1 MSNLTDLPSNHKDN
15 ADNMTENTND
25 TTKNTDL
32 SPVADTTKSTDAVAD
47 EKAVETENSRL
58 KNTDSISSKLKSTE
72 MKRVGSEGADP
83 ESTDSESTDLESS
96 DLESDTAI
104 EDFFAPTKHTHLNDG
119 FKAGYVAI
127 VGRPN
132 VGKSTLMNHM
142 LGQKLS
148 ITSRKPQ
155 TTRHRIH
162 GILSNDEMQAVFV
175 DTPGIHRNEV
185 RAINER
191 MNKAA
196 VSALVDVDLVLFVV
210 DSDQWRDDDLL
221 VLQKIGSTDLNVVLV
236 INKADTLKDKGTLL
250 PLIETFSDSFDFA
263 DIVPVSAL
271 KNQNLDRLQEVIAS
285 HLPVATPIYDTE
297 QITDRSER
305 FLASEIIREKIMRS
319 AGDEVPY
326 DLTVQI
332 DEFKDEAAHNDPKT
346 GRPRKACT
354 FIDATI
360 YVERS
365 GQKAIVIGDKGQ
377 RIKQVGMDA
386 RKDMELLF
394 GKKIMLTLWVKIK
407 RGWSDDERALTSLGY

>member
-1 MSNLTDLPSNHKDN
+1 MSNRTDLPSNDEDN
-15 ADNMTENTND
+15 AKNMTENTN
-25 TTKNTDL
+25 TSSNQNN
-32 SPVADTTKSTDAVAD
+32 
-47 EKAVETENSRL
+47 VETNDVEQNHAELGNTRLNEAKLNVDNTEDTALEN
-58 KNTDSISSKLKSTE
+58 NAIEDN
-72 MKRVGSEGADP
+72 A
-83 ESTDSESTDLESS
+83 LEN
-96 DLESDTAI
+96 DTAI
-104 EDFFAPTKHTHLNDG
+104 EEFFSPNNNAHIADG
-119 FKAGYVAI
+119 FKTGYVAI

-132 VGKSTLMNHM
+132 VGKSTLMNHL

-221 VLQKIGSTDLNVVLV
+221 VLQKLGDTNLTVVLV
-236 INKADTLKDKGTLL
+236 INKADTLKDKGSVL
-250 PLIETFSDSFDFA
+250 PLIETFNDSFDFA

-285 HLPVATPIYDTE
+285 HLPIADPIYDTE

-332 DEFKDEAAHNDPKT
+332 DGFKDEAAHIDPKT

-386 RKDMELLF
+386 RKDMEQLF
-394 GKKIMLTLWVKIK
+394 DKKIMLTLWVKVK

>member
-1 MSNLTDLPSNHKDN
+1 MSNHNDLPLNNEDN
-15 ADNMTENTND
+15 AKNMTENTNTSSTQNNVEANDVEKNHAESGSTRLNDAKLNVDNTED
-25 TTKNTDL
+25 TAL
-32 SPVADTTKSTDAVAD
+32 
-47 EKAVETENSRL
+47 EN
-58 KNTDSISSKLKSTE
+58 N
-72 MKRVGSEGADP
+72 A
-83 ESTDSESTDLESS
+83 LEN
-96 DLESDTAI
+96 DTAI
-104 EDFFAPTKHTHLNDG
+104 EEFFSPNNNVHMADG
-119 FKAGYVAI
+119 FKTGYVAI

-132 VGKSTLMNHM
+132 VGKSTLMNHL

-221 VLQKIGSTDLNVVLV
+221 VLQKLGDTNLTVVLV
-236 INKADTLKDKGTLL
+236 INKADTLKDKGSVL
-250 PLIETFSDSFDFA
+250 PLIETFNDSFDFA

-285 HLPVATPIYDTE
+285 HLPIADPIYDTE

-332 DEFKDEAAHNDPKT
+332 DGFKDEAAHIDPKT

-386 RKDMELLF
+386 RKDMEQLF
-394 GKKIMLTLWVKIK
+394 DKKIMLTLWVKVK
-407 RGWSDDERALTSLGY
+407 RGWSDDEGALTSLGY

>member
-1 MSNLTDLPSNHKDN
+1 MSNHNDLPLNNEDN
-15 ADNMTENTND
+15 AKNMTENTNTSSIQNNVESNDIEQNHAELCNTRLNDAKLNFDNTED
-25 TTKNTDL
+25 TAL
-32 SPVADTTKSTDAVAD
+32 
-47 EKAVETENSRL
+47 EN
-58 KNTDSISSKLKSTE
+58 NAIEDN
-72 MKRVGSEGADP
+72 A
-83 ESTDSESTDLESS
+83 LEN
-96 DLESDTAI
+96 DTAI
-104 EDFFAPTKHTHLNDG
+104 EEFFSPNNNVHMADG
-119 FKAGYVAI
+119 FKTGYVAI

-132 VGKSTLMNHM
+132 VGKSTLMNHL

-221 VLQKIGSTDLNVVLV
+221 VLQKLGDTNLNVVLV
-236 INKADTLKDKGTLL
+236 INKADTLKDKGSVL
-250 PLIETFSDSFDFA
+250 PLIETFNDSFDFA

-285 HLPVATPIYDTE
+285 HLPIADPIYDTE

-332 DEFKDEAAHNDPKT
+332 DGFKDEAAHIDPKT

-386 RKDMELLF
+386 RKDMEQLF
-394 GKKIMLTLWVKIK
+394 DKKIMLTLWVKVK

>member
-1 MSNLTDLPSNHKDN
+1 MHNHTDLPSNNEDSAN
-15 ADNMTENTND
+15 DTTENTVMIPNQDDIDATDND
-25 TTKNTDL
+25 MTH
-32 SPVADTTKSTDAVAD
+32 
-47 EKAVETENSRL
+47 
-58 KNTDSISSKLKSTE
+58 
-72 MKRVGSEGADP
+72 SEDV
-83 ESTDSESTDLESS
+83 TLDNDM
-96 DLESDTAI
+96 AI
-104 EDFFAPTKHTHLNDG
+104 EEFFAPSSHTGLADN

-132 VGKSTLMNHM
+132 VGKSTLMNHL

-162 GILSNDEMQAVFV
+162 GILSNHEMQAVFV

-221 VLQKIGSTDLNVVLV
+221 TLQKLGDTNLTVVLV
-236 INKADTLKDKGTLL
+236 INKSDTLKDKGSVL
-250 PLIETFSDSFDFA
+250 PLIETFNDSFDFA

-285 HLPVATPIYDTE
+285 HLPVADPIYDTE

-332 DEFKDEAAHNDPKT
+332 DAFKDEPAHIDPKT

-386 RKDMELLF
+386 RKDMEQLF
-394 GKKIMLTLWVKIK
+394 DKKIMLTLWVKVK

>member
-1 MSNLTDLPSNHKDN
+1 MSNHNDLPLNNEDN
-15 ADNMTENTND
+15 AKNMTENTNTSSTQNNVEANDVEQNHAESGSTRLNDAKLNVDNTED
-25 TTKNTDL
+25 TAL
-32 SPVADTTKSTDAVAD
+32 
-47 EKAVETENSRL
+47 EN
-58 KNTDSISSKLKSTE
+58 N
-72 MKRVGSEGADP
+72 A
-83 ESTDSESTDLESS
+83 LEN
-96 DLESDTAI
+96 DTAI
-104 EDFFAPTKHTHLNDG
+104 EEFFSPNNNVHMADG
-119 FKAGYVAI
+119 FKTGYVAI

-132 VGKSTLMNHM
+132 VGKSTLMNHL

-221 VLQKIGSTDLNVVLV
+221 VLQKLGDTNLTVVLV
-236 INKADTLKDKGTLL
+236 INKADTLKDKGSVL
-250 PLIETFSDSFDFA
+250 PLIETFNDSFDFA

-285 HLPVATPIYDTE
+285 HLPIADPIYDTE

-332 DEFKDEAAHNDPKT
+332 DGFKDEAAHIDPKT

-386 RKDMELLF
+386 RKDMEQLF
-394 GKKIMLTLWVKIK
+394 DKKIMLTLWVKVK

>member
-1 MSNLTDLPSNHKDN
+1 MSNHTDLPLNNEDD
-15 ADNMTENTND
+15 ATNMTENTDLN
-25 TTKNTDL
+25 TSAKN
-32 SPVADTTKSTDAVAD
+32 AVATN
-47 EKAVETENSRL
+47 EIVTSEIENNEEDNAL
-58 KNTDSISSKLKSTE
+58 DN
-72 MKRVGSEGADP
+72 
-83 ESTDSESTDLESS
+83 DL
-96 DLESDTAI
+96 AI
-104 EDFFAPTKHTHLNDG
+104 EAFFSPDTGKLAAEG
-119 FKAGYVAI
+119 FKTGYVAI

-132 VGKSTLMNHM
+132 VGKSTLMNHL

-196 VSALVDVDLVLFVV
+196 VSALIDVDLVLFVV

-221 VLQKIGSTDLNVVLV
+221 VLQKLGDTNLTVVLV
-236 INKADTLKDKGTLL
+236 INKADTLKDKGSVL
-250 PLIETFSDSFDFA
+250 PLMETFNDSFDFA

-285 HLPVATPIYDTE
+285 HLPVAAPIYDTE

-332 DEFKDEAAHNDPKT
+332 DGFKDEAAHTDPKT

-394 GKKIMLTLWVKIK
+394 DKKIMLTLWVKVK

>member
-1 MSNLTDLPSNHKDN
+1 MKDLNSNQDAAL
-15 ADNMTENTND
+15 EQ
-25 TTKNTDL
+25 
-32 SPVADTTKSTDAVAD
+32 ADTANTT
-47 EKAVETENSRL
+47 AVEAAEGIVA
-58 KNTDSISSKLKSTE
+58 TDNVDINVNNDVDNDGEL
-72 MKRVGSEGADP
+72 V
-83 ESTDSESTDLESS
+83 ESFA
-96 DLESDTAI
+96 AI
-104 EDFFAPTKHTHLNDG
+104 DDFFANNTALPNADT
-119 FKAGYVAI
+119 FKSGYVAI

-132 VGKSTLMNHM
+132 VGKSTLMNHL

-162 GILSNDEMQAVFV
+162 GILTNHEMQAVFV
-175 DTPGIHRNEV
+175 DTPGIHKNEV

-210 DSDQWRDDDLL
+210 DADQWREDDLL
-221 VLQKIGSTDLNVVLV
+221 TLQKLGETNLTVVLV
-236 INKADTLKDKGTLL
+236 INKADTLKDKGSVL
-250 PLIETFSDSFDFA
+250 PLIEDFSESFDFA

-271 KNQNLDRLQEVIAS
+271 KNQNLDRLQEVIAK
-285 HLPVATPIYDTE
+285 HLPVGTPIYDSE

-332 DEFKDEAAHNDPKT
+332 DGFKDEAAHNDPKT
-346 GRPRKACT
+346 GRRRKACT

-360 YVERS
+360 YVERD

-386 RKDMELLF
+386 RKDMEQLF
-394 GKKIMLTLWVKIK
+394 DKKIMLTLWVKVK
-407 RGWSDDERALTSLGY
+407 KGWSDDERALTSLGY

>member
-1 MSNLTDLPSNHKDN
+1 MSNHNDLPLNNEDN
-15 ADNMTENTND
+15 AKNMTENTNTSSIQNNVEANDVEQNHAELGNTRLNDAKLNVDSAED
-25 TTKNTDL
+25 TAL
-32 SPVADTTKSTDAVAD
+32 
-47 EKAVETENSRL
+47 EN
-58 KNTDSISSKLKSTE
+58 NAIEDN
-72 MKRVGSEGADP
+72 A
-83 ESTDSESTDLESS
+83 LEN
-96 DLESDTAI
+96 DTAI
-104 EDFFAPTKHTHLNDG
+104 EEFFSPNSNVHMADG
-119 FKAGYVAI
+119 FKTGYVAI

-132 VGKSTLMNHM
+132 VGKSTLMNHL

-221 VLQKIGSTDLNVVLV
+221 VLQKLGDTNLTVVLV
-236 INKADTLKDKGTLL
+236 INKADTLKDKGSVL
-250 PLIETFSDSFDFA
+250 PLIETFNDSFDFA

-285 HLPVATPIYDTE
+285 HLPIADPIYDTE

-332 DEFKDEAAHNDPKT
+332 DGFKDEAAHIDPKT

-386 RKDMELLF
+386 RKDMEQLF
-394 GKKIMLTLWVKIK
+394 DKKIMLTLWVKVK

>member
-1 MSNLTDLPSNHKDN
+1 MSNHPDLPSNTEDN
-15 ADNMTENTND
+15 LNNMTEDTNTNQMNNAEQAQA
-25 TTKNTDL
+25 T
-32 SPVADTTKSTDAVAD
+32 
-47 EKAVETENSRL
+47 
-58 KNTDSISSKLKSTE
+58 
-72 MKRVGSEGADP
+72 
-83 ESTDSESTDLESS
+83 SESRKIGESLTTTQQQADIES
-96 DLESDTAI
+96 DNDTAI
-104 EDFFAPTKHTHLNDG
+104 ENNDAIDSFFAPSGSTPIADG

-132 VGKSTLMNHM
+132 VGKSTLMNHL

-162 GILSNDEMQAVFV
+162 GILSTNEMQAVFV

-221 VLQKIGSTDLNVVLV
+221 TLQKLGETNLTVVLV

-271 KNQNLDRLQEVIAS
+271 KSQNLDRLEEVIAS
-285 HLPVATPIYDTE
+285 HLPKASPIYDTE

-332 DEFKDEAAHNDPKT
+332 DEFKDEPAHTDPKT

-360 YVERS
+360 YVERN

-386 RKDMELLF
+386 RKDMEQLF
-394 GKKIMLTLWVKIK
+394 DKKIMLTLWVKVK

>member
-1 MSNLTDLPSNHKDN
+1 MSNDTDLPSADSAVITN
-15 ADNMTENTND
+15 AVVDD
-25 TTKNTDL
+25 
-32 SPVADTTKSTDAVAD
+32 KST
-47 EKAVETENSRL
+47 SRL
-58 KNTDSISSKLKSTE
+58 KDALKNKVTD
-72 MKRVGSEGADP
+72 VD
-83 ESTDSESTDLESS
+83 TDM
-96 DLESDTAI
+96 DTANVNSSETDNVIDSDNSENDSAI
-104 EDFFAPTKHTHLNDG
+104 EEFFAINDKVKSIDNSIKSDN

-162 GILSNDEMQAVFV
+162 GILSNHEMQAVFV

-196 VSALVDVDLVLFVV
+196 TSALVDVDLVLFVV

-221 VLQKIGSTDLNVVLV
+221 VLQKLGDTNLTVVLV
-236 INKADTLKDKGTLL
+236 INKADTLKNKGTLL

-271 KNQNLDRLQEVIAS
+271 RNQNLDRLQEVIAS
-285 HLPVATPIYDTE
+285 HLPVADPIYDTE

-332 DEFKDEAAHNDPKT
+332 DGFKDEPAHTDPKT

-360 YVERS
+360 YVERN

-377 RIKQVGMDA
+377 RIKQVGIDA
-386 RKDMELLF
+386 RKDMEQLLD
-394 GKKIMLTLWVKIK
+394 KKIMLTLWVKVK

>member
-1 MSNLTDLPSNHKDN
+1 MSNHPDLPSNTEDN
-15 ADNMTENTND
+15 LNNMTEDTNTSQMNNAEQAQATSESRKIGESLTTTQQQADIESDND
-25 TTKNTDL
+25 TAFENN
-32 SPVADTTKSTDAVAD
+32 DAI
-47 EKAVETENSRL
+47 
-58 KNTDSISSKLKSTE
+58 DS
-72 MKRVGSEGADP
+72 
-83 ESTDSESTDLESS
+83 
-96 DLESDTAI
+96 
-104 EDFFAPTKHTHLNDG
+104 FFAPSGSTPIADG

-132 VGKSTLMNHM
+132 VGKSTLMNHL

-162 GILSNDEMQAVFV
+162 GILSTNEMQAVFV

-196 VSALVDVDLVLFVV
+196 ISALVDVDLVLFVV

-221 VLQKIGSTDLNVVLV
+221 TLQKLGETNLTVVLV

-271 KNQNLDRLQEVIAS
+271 KSQNLDRLEEVIAS
-285 HLPVATPIYDTE
+285 HLPKASPIYDTE

-332 DEFKDEAAHNDPKT
+332 DEFKDEPAHTDPKT

-360 YVERS
+360 YVERN

-386 RKDMELLF
+386 RKDMEQLF
-394 GKKIMLTLWVKIK
+394 DKKIMLTLWVKVK

>member
-1 MSNLTDLPSNHKDN
+1 MKDSNAIQDSAQQHHSLLPAENSVEPIINDSITTMQADDQQKVTNHQ
-15 ADNMTENTND
+15 ADNKVD
-25 TTKNTDL
+25 TTE
-32 SPVADTTKSTDAVAD
+32 D
-47 EKAVETENSRL
+47 E
-58 KNTDSISSKLKSTE
+58 
-72 MKRVGSEGADP
+72 
-83 ESTDSESTDLESS
+83 
-96 DLESDTAI
+96 I
-104 EDFFAPTKHTHLNDG
+104 EAFFATQPKHIDVDN
-119 FKAGYVAI
+119 FKSGYVAI

-132 VGKSTLMNHM
+132 VGKSTLMNHL

-162 GILSNDEMQAVFV
+162 GILTNEQMQAVFV

-196 VSALVDVDLVLFVV
+196 YSALVDVDLVLFVV
-210 DSDQWRDDDLL
+210 DSDQWREDDLL
-221 VLQKIGSTDLNVVLV
+221 TLEKLGNTDLTVVLV
-236 INKADTLKDKGTLL
+236 INKADTLKDKGAVL
-250 PLIETFSDSFDFA
+250 PLIEDFSENFDFA
-263 DIVPVSAL
+263 EIVPVSAL
-271 KNQNLDRLQEVIAS
+271 KNQNLDRLQEVIAK
-285 HLPVATPIYDTE
+285 HLPVGEPIYDSE

-319 AGDEVPY
+319 SGDEVPY

-332 DEFKDEAAHNDPKT
+332 DGFKDEEAHLDPKT
-346 GRPRKACT
+346 GRKRKACT

-360 YVERS
+360 YVERE

-386 RKDMELLF
+386 RKDMEQLF
-394 GKKIMLTLWVKIK
+394 DKKVMLTLWVKVK

>member
-1 MSNLTDLPSNHKDN
+1 MSNHTDLPSNNEDSTQN
-15 ADNMTENTND
+15 LGENTDIDSSQNNIEVTEETHGIDAEDIALDND
-25 TTKNTDL
+25 
-32 SPVADTTKSTDAVAD
+32 
-47 EKAVETENSRL
+47 
-58 KNTDSISSKLKSTE
+58 
-72 MKRVGSEGADP
+72 M
-83 ESTDSESTDLESS
+83 
-96 DLESDTAI
+96 AI
-104 EDFFAPTKHTHLNDG
+104 EEFFAPSSNARMADD
-119 FKAGYVAI
+119 FRAGYVAI

-132 VGKSTLMNHM
+132 VGKSTLMNHL

-162 GILSNDEMQAVFV
+162 GILSNHEMQAVFV

-221 VLQKIGSTDLNVVLV
+221 TLQKLGETNLTVVLV
-236 INKADTLKDKGTLL
+236 INKSDTLKDKGSVL
-250 PLIETFSDSFDFA
+250 PLIETFNDSFDFA

-285 HLPVATPIYDTE
+285 HLPVAAPIYDTE

-332 DEFKDEAAHNDPKT
+332 DEFKDEPAHTDPKT

-360 YVERS
+360 YVERG

-386 RKDMELLF
+386 RKDMEQLF
-394 GKKIMLTLWVKIK
+394 GKKIMLTLWVKVK

>member
-1 MSNLTDLPSNHKDN
+1 MSNHPDVPSNNEDSTQNMIENTDVDTN
-15 ADNMTENTND
+15 ADSVEDITLEN
-25 TTKNTDL
+25 DL
-32 SPVADTTKSTDAVAD
+32 
-47 EKAVETENSRL
+47 
-58 KNTDSISSKLKSTE
+58 
-72 MKRVGSEGADP
+72 
-83 ESTDSESTDLESS
+83 
-96 DLESDTAI
+96 AI
-104 EDFFAPTKHTHLNDG
+104 EEFFAPSGSAQLADD
-119 FKAGYVAI
+119 FRSGYVAI

-132 VGKSTLMNHM
+132 VGKSTLMNHL

-162 GILSNDEMQAVFV
+162 GILSNHEMQAVFV

-196 VSALVDVDLVLFVV
+196 VDVDLVLFVV

-221 VLQKIGSTDLNVVLV
+221 TLQKLGETDLTIVLV
-236 INKADTLKDKGTLL
+236 INKSDTLKDKGSVL
-250 PLIETFSDSFDFA
+250 PLIETFNESFDFA

-285 HLPVATPIYDTE
+285 HLPVAAPIYNSE

-305 FLASEIIREKIMRS
+305 FLASEVNREKIMRS

-332 DEFKDEAAHNDPKT
+332 DAFKDEPAHTDPKT

-386 RKDMELLF
+386 RKDMEQLF
-394 GKKIMLTLWVKIK
+394 DKKIMLTLWVKVK

>member
-1 MSNLTDLPSNHKDN
+1 MSNHNDLPLNNEDN
-15 ADNMTENTND
+15 VKNMTENTNTSSTQNNVEANDVEQNHAELGSTRLNDAKLNVDNTED
-25 TTKNTDL
+25 TAL
-32 SPVADTTKSTDAVAD
+32 
-47 EKAVETENSRL
+47 EN
-58 KNTDSISSKLKSTE
+58 NAIE
-72 MKRVGSEGADP
+72 N
-83 ESTDSESTDLESS
+83 
-96 DLESDTAI
+96 DTAI
-104 EDFFAPTKHTHLNDG
+104 EEFFSPNNNVHIADG
-119 FKAGYVAI
+119 FKTGYVAI

-132 VGKSTLMNHM
+132 VGKSTLMNHL

-221 VLQKIGSTDLNVVLV
+221 VLQKLGDTNLTVVLV
-236 INKADTLKDKGTLL
+236 INKADTLKDKGSVL
-250 PLIETFSDSFDFA
+250 PLIETFNDSFDFA

-285 HLPVATPIYDTE
+285 HLPIADPIYDTE

-332 DEFKDEAAHNDPKT
+332 DGFKDEAAHIDPKT

-386 RKDMELLF
+386 RKDMEQLF
-394 GKKIMLTLWVKIK
+394 DKKIMLTLWVKVK

>member
-1 MSNLTDLPSNHKDN
+1 MSNDTDLPSADSAVITN
-15 ADNMTENTND
+15 AVVDD
-25 TTKNTDL
+25 
-32 SPVADTTKSTDAVAD
+32 KST
-47 EKAVETENSRL
+47 SRL
-58 KNTDSISSKLKSTE
+58 KDALKNKVTD
-72 MKRVGSEGADP
+72 VD
-83 ESTDSESTDLESS
+83 TDM
-96 DLESDTAI
+96 DTANVNSSETDNVIDSDNSENDSAI
-104 EDFFAPTKHTHLNDG
+104 EEFFAINDKVKSIDNSIKSDN

-127 VGRPN
+127 IGRPN

-162 GILSNDEMQAVFV
+162 GILSNHEMQAVFV

-196 VSALVDVDLVLFVV
+196 TSALVDVDLVLFVV

-221 VLQKIGSTDLNVVLV
+221 VLQKLGDTDLTVVLV
-236 INKADTLKDKGTLL
+236 INKADTLKNKGTLL

-271 KNQNLDRLQEVIAS
+271 RNQNLDRLQEVIAS
-285 HLPVATPIYDTE
+285 HLPVADPIYDTE

-332 DEFKDEAAHNDPKT
+332 DGFKDEPAHTDPKT

-360 YVERS
+360 YVERN

-377 RIKQVGMDA
+377 RIKQVGIDA
-386 RKDMELLF
+386 RKDMEQLLD
-394 GKKIMLTLWVKIK
+394 KKIMLTLWVKVK